1 MEEKILIKG
10 VFTNQKILKV
20 GGIICGLLFI
30 LPIINMISYFLESIT
45 IRETET
51 ATTATSSPTAYLVYL
66 VYLALILIIFF
77 TIYFIRKNRS
87 LTVTDKRIFGTTCF
101 GKRVDLPID
110 KVSAVEI
117 SLFKKICISTSSGC
131 VKFGGCKNRDDVF
144 DTISKLLSKRQEYIQ
159 INKIVTKQET
169 PQSNADELKKF
180 KDLLDSGVITQEDFY
195 AKKKE
200 LLGL

>member
-87 LTVTDKRIFGTTCF
+87 LTVTDKRIFGT
-101 GKRVDLPID
+101 RVDLPID

-144 DTISKLLSKRQEYIQ
+144 DTISKLLSKRQEYI
-159 INKIVTKQET
+159 
-169 PQSNADELKKF
+169 
-180 KDLLDSGVITQEDFY
+180 
-195 AKKKE
+195 
-200 LLGL
+200 